1 MGNGWLSDP
10 WEKVK
15 QLGTVA
21 LGSAAPLSLIT
32 SEPFQQATGLGQTPV
47 APMPTVDPRG
57 YTPGLE
63 FGYTEEQRKKYESGQ
78 ATSAMRASMD
88 YARQQQLAN
97 EYQRV
102 LEGKTASL
110 AEQQMRAGQA
120 QAMQQAAQ
128 MAASSRGGTAGL
140 MMAQRSAQQ
149 QAALGTAGVARDAA
163 MLRAKEIAEARG
175 QLGQLSTAMRGMSQ
189 EQLRAYM
196 QAQENIDKMELEG
209 SIAFQRDAS
218 GLAKAQAE
226 QQTKAAQAT
235 AERRQQIAG
244 KGMEVIGSL
253 IPKPGKLPCHST
265 ITHSTPTAAA

>member
-1 MGNGWLSDP
+1 MGWLEDK
-10 WEKVK
+10 WESLPGWAKAGIGYGFGGIPGAIV
-15 QLGTVA
+15 GA
-21 LGSAAPLSLIT
+21 GAGNDAANL
-32 SEPFQQATGLGQTPV
+32 AGLGNAPV

-57 YTPGLE
+57 YMPGLDQE
-63 FGYTEEQRKKYESGQ
+63 YAVKQREKFEAAQ
-78 ATSAMRASMD
+78 AAMAMRAGAD

-102 LEGKTASL
+102 LEGKGMSL

-163 MLRAKEIAEARG
+163 MLRAKEVAEARG
-175 QLGQLSTAMRGMSQ
+175 GLGQLSTAMRGMSQ

-196 QAQENIDKMELEG
+196 QAQENIDKMQLEG

-226 QQTKAAQAT
+226 QETKAAQAT
-235 AERRQQIAG
+235 AERRAQMTG
-244 KGMEVIGSL
+244 KVVETAS
-253 IPKPGKLPCHST
+253 KL
-265 ITHSTPTAAA
+265 AAAAGGGG

>member
-1 MGNGWLSDP
+1 MADGVFETAWSYIKKP
-10 WEKVK
+10 FE
-15 QLGTVA
+15 A
-21 LGSAAPLSLIT
+21 LG
-32 SEPFQQATGLGQTPV
+32 QATGLGQTPV
-47 APMPTVDPRG
+47 SPMPTVDPRG
-57 YTPGLE
+57 YMPGLDPE
-63 FGYTEEQRKKYESGQ
+63 YAKKQREKFEAAQ
-78 ATSAMRASMD
+78 ATSAMRAGMD

-102 LEGKTASL
+102 LEGKGMSL

-163 MLRAKEIAEARG
+163 MLRAKEVAEARG
-175 QLGQLSTAMRGMSQ
+175 GLGQLSTAMRGMSQ

-196 QAQENIDKMELEG
+196 QAQENIDKMQLEG
-209 SIAFQRDAS
+209 SMGYQRDAS
-218 GLAKAQAE
+218 GLARAQAE
-226 QQTKAAQAT
+226 AETKAAQAT
-235 AERRQQIAG
+235 AERRASVLG
-244 KGMEVIGSL
+244 KGAEATAKLLS
-253 IPKPGKLPCHST
+253 KLPCHST